1 MSSIRIVTDST
12 ADLNDD
18 LYQKYNITIVPL
30 KVIFGQQVYK
40 DGVDI
45 KPSQFYER
53 LVSTDERATTS
64 QPSPGEFLQTYQ
76 RLKEEGADSIISIHL
91 SSGIS
96 GTFRAAQIAQ
106 SMLPDQDITVIDS
119 KNVCGGLG
127 LIALA
132 AAKAVEE
139 GKGKE
144 EIISLINDIINKMQV
159 YFLVDTLEYLQRG
172 GRISKTEAFVGS
184 LLNIKPMIAVRDG
197 ILQPWSKIRGKNK
210 GIKRIVHQAA
220 EECGNEKVVCY
231 LVHAHDERALEQLK
245 NEVIPNLNID
255 ELVICQI
262 GSVIGCHTG
271 PGAVGMA
278 FYKK

>member
-12 ADLNDD
+12 ADLNDE
-18 LYQKYNITIVPL
+18 LYQQHQIAVVPL

-45 KPSQFYER
+45 KPTQFYER
-53 LVSTDERATTS
+53 LVTANERATTS

-76 RLKEEGADSIISIHL
+76 RLKEEGVQSIISIHL

-96 GTFRAAQIAQ
+96 GTYRAAQIAQ

-119 KNVCGGLG
+119 RNVCGGLG

-132 AAKAVEE
+132 AAKAVEA
-139 GKGKE
+139 GKSKE
-144 EIISLINDIINKMQV
+144 EIILLINEIINKMRV
-159 YFLVDTLEYLQRG
+159 NFLVDTLEYLQRG

-184 LLNIKPMIAVRDG
+184 LLNIKPMIVVKDG
-197 ILQPWSKIRGKNK
+197 ILQPWAKIRGKNK
-210 GIKRIVHQAA
+210 GIKKIVQQAV
-220 EECGNEKVVCY
+220 EECGNERMVCY
-231 LVHAHDERALEQLK
+231 LVHAHDPMALEQLK
-245 NEVIPNLNID
+245 AEATQNLNID